1 MANGA
6 FITVAGEKFP
16 WPDKESG
23 LQTQST
29 LVSEGRNMDGV
40 FIGQRVGRDLSKVE
54 LTWFRMDAQEWA
66 RLLRLFQRSFV
77 NPVSYYDMTAGGII
91 TRNMYVSDRTAQ
103 PERVDPATGI
113 WITAK
118 NCKLNL
124 VDTGE

>member
-1 MANGA
+1 MANA
-6 FITVAGEKFP
+6 FIVVAGEKFP
-16 WPDKESG
+16 WPDKDSG

-29 LVSEGRNMDGV
+29 LVSEGRNMDGQ
-40 FIGQRVGRDLSKVE
+40 FIGQRIGRDLSKVE
-54 LTWFRMDAQEWA
+54 LAWWRMDAKAWA
-66 RLLRLFQRSFV
+66 RMLQIFERKFV

-103 PERVDPATGI
+103 PGQVDPSTGI

-124 VDTGE
+124 VDTGG